1 MDDNH
6 LPTAHFK
13 EHGHVMQSTNPVYLL
28 HGIYITEEEE
38 SNATLPTE
46 IFLSYEGGE
55 ALNRLPR
62 ETLLEVEVF
71 KARLDGAT
79 GNLI

>member
-1 MDDNH
+1 
-6 LPTAHFK
+6 
-13 EHGHVMQSTNPVYLL
+13 MQSTNPVYLL

-38 SNATLPTE
+38 SNATLPTG

-62 ETLLEVEVF
+62 EALLEVVF